1 MQSSAKVDILV
12 VRKVESYFQSQSD
25 RLNNADKYRLK
36 DKARRSY
43 LVEGVKPSKV
53 KPLTNVTQ

>member
-1 MQSSAKVDILV
+1 MAMSKVN
-12 VRKVESYFQSQSD
+12 SHFQSQSD

-43 LVEGVKPSKV
+43 LAEGAKLSKV